1 MRRGMNSGE
10 MQKNNRMLVFRTLLE
25 NGSMTRTELASCIGL
40 QKATITNIINEFLEL
55 GIVGIDGAT
64 AAGRR
69 GENISLK
76 IDGIYTMS
84 IGISRKDYQIGIF
97 ALKGKQV
104 KHIRYLFEKNED
116 IREVMVKLKRD
127 ITALFEQYGKKK
139 IIGICLAVPGLF
151 IRRNNDECGKFQVSE
166 FEQLGQINIRKE
178 IEEAAGIPVVMK
190 HDAKLS
196 AYAEWKNA
204 AEAKEDE
211 NASLIAICSK
221 GYGIGAGI
229 IVNQKIVEGQVGIA
243 GEIGHVGINYNGK
256 NNGHGN
262 TGTFEYCAG
271 TESAVRYMLERL
283 YEYPDSML
291 NEDSTYAEIV
301 EAYKAMDPLAI
312 WAIGK
317 MAWMLGYGISG
328 IVYTINPECVILGR
342 DYPETEDFLKKV
354 REAVMNFVP
363 EEVGEYLSI
372 RYTELS
378 EDSFL
383 LGGYYYVLEKMIR
396 ENQILD
402 KIREALS

>member
-1 MRRGMNSGE
+1 M
-10 MQKNNRMLVFRTLLE
+10 
-25 NGSMTRTELASCIGL
+25 
-40 QKATITNIINEFLEL
+40 
-55 GIVGIDGAT
+55 
-64 AAGRR
+64 
-69 GENISLK
+69 
-76 IDGIYTMS
+76 
-84 IGISRKDYQIGIF
+84 
-97 ALKGKQV
+97 
-104 KHIRYLFEKNED
+104 
-116 IREVMVKLKRD
+116 EVMVKLKRD

-328 IVYTINPECVILGR
+328 IVYTINPDCVILGR

>member
-166 FEQLGQINIRKE
+166 FEQ
-178 IEEAAGIPVVMK
+178 
-190 HDAKLS
+190 
-196 AYAEWKNA
+196 
-204 AEAKEDE
+204 
-211 NASLIAICSK
+211 
-221 GYGIGAGI
+221 
-229 IVNQKIVEGQVGIA
+229 
-243 GEIGHVGINYNGK
+243 
-256 NNGHGN
+256 
-262 TGTFEYCAG
+262 
-271 TESAVRYMLERL
+271 
-283 YEYPDSML
+283 
-291 NEDSTYAEIV
+291 
-301 EAYKAMDPLAI
+301 
-312 WAIGK
+312 
-317 MAWMLGYGISG
+317 
-328 IVYTINPECVILGR
+328 
-342 DYPETEDFLKKV
+342 
-354 REAVMNFVP
+354 
-363 EEVGEYLSI
+363 
-372 RYTELS
+372 
-378 EDSFL
+378 
-383 LGGYYYVLEKMIR
+383 
-396 ENQILD
+396 
-402 KIREALS
+402 